1 MKLDKINIQRI
12 TALLTFII
20 CIMIMYWGEKN
31 PAKWEYVIASL
42 AFYYFG
48 YLSRRPHPDEKSF
61 IVWLKILILRLRI
74 AILKKNLKPYTTL
87 NSIRHQKYKAIRQT
101 VKSWR
106 SELKQ
111 LKKELNE
118 LVK

>member
-1 MKLDKINIQRI
+1 MKFDKINIQRI

-48 YLSRRPHPDEKSF
+48 YLSRRPHSDEKTF
-61 IVWLKILILRLRI
+61 TMWVKICILNLQI
-74 AILKKNLKPYTTL
+74 WPKQFFLFWYPDLKKYRGKPNL
-87 NSIRHQKYKAIRQT
+87 RQKVW
-101 VKSWR
+101 VKR
-106 SELKQ
+106 DKLKQ
-111 LKKELNE
+111 LKKELKE
-118 LVK
+118 LV